1 MEPRPSP
8 GALEPSSTRIAP
20 QGSPSRITITEAE
33 GRLRLRLGAAL
44 GDRLRRDTDG
54 SRSLRPGRPRSPSMA
69 RPGRGG
75 VVSSWFL
82 FLLVIVLTFSLSV
95 SVIIIIFMIMIIISF
110 HYHYHY
116 QLEYHHIFP
125 YYYNYFILLC
135 NNITFGEGYVFGQR
149 WLVSWLTG

>member
-1 MEPRPSP
+1 MEREPERGREPMEPRPSP

-44 GDRLRRDTDG
+44 GDRLRRDADG

-75 VVSSWFL
+75 GRIIMVFISVGYCVNIFIIGISYYYYL
-82 FLLVIVLTFSLSV
+82 YDYDYYLFSLSLSLLVGV
-95 SVIIIIFMIMIIISF
+95 SSHIS
-110 HYHYHY
+110 
-116 QLEYHHIFP
+116 
-125 YYYNYFILLC
+125 LL
-135 NNITFGEGYVFGQR
+135 
-149 WLVSWLTG
+149 L